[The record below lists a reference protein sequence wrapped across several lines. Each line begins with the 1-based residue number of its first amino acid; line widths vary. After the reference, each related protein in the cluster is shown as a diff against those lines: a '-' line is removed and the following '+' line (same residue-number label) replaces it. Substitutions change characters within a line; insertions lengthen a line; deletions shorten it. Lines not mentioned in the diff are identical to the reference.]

1 MSSSTPW
8 PAATALKMKPAMVL
22 CGILAALDTLGVIGR
37 IVANGFSTSL
47 IAQAIVSRLIFYG
60 SLKVHQSSK
69 Q

>member
-1 MSSSTPW
+1 
-8 PAATALKMKPAMVL
+8 MKPATVL

-47 IAQAIVSRLIFYG
+47 IAQAIVSWLIFYG